1 MGGSRGR
8 GAGVDGQPPSF
19 RTAHQK
25 NKPKY
30 NAWKNI
36 RNDTWVPK
44 KSRKLPVTISSQ
56 EKRAHYETCA
66 LTPQVITSKS
76 QETTVELR
84 RWSTPVSNFLRKS
97 VINRY
102 ILNGKNSKLNTC
114 QYPVWMTQKPRNERA
129 RGTKKFQKFR
139 VKKSWTKIIFLVNTR
154 LVHRPQKP
162 VLKAVFLFNTLKP
175 IVDISMHI

>member
-1 MGGSRGR
+1 MLNKTDLEWCTGTENDKKLRKNMGGSRGR

-84 RWSTPVSNFLRKS
+84 RGSTPVSNFLRKS

-102 ILNGKNSKLNTC
+102 ILNGKKFQVEHLPISCLN
-114 QYPVWMTQKPRNERA
+114 VSETQK
-129 RGTKKFQKFR
+129 
-139 VKKSWTKIIFLVNTR
+139 
-154 LVHRPQKP
+154 
-162 VLKAVFLFNTLKP
+162 
-175 IVDISMHI
+175 

>member
-1 MGGSRGR
+1 MLNKTDLEWCTGTENDNKLPKNMGGSRGR
-8 GAGVDGQPPSF
+8 GAGVGGQPPSF

-44 KSRKLPVTISSQ
+44 KSRKLAVTISSQ

-84 RWSTPVSNFLRKS
+84 RGSTPVSNFLRKS

-102 ILNGKNSKLNTC
+102 ILNGKKFQVEHLPISCLN
-114 QYPVWMTQKPRNERA
+114 VSETQK
-129 RGTKKFQKFR
+129 
-139 VKKSWTKIIFLVNTR
+139 
-154 LVHRPQKP
+154 
-162 VLKAVFLFNTLKP
+162 
-175 IVDISMHI
+175 